1 MYRRDLKSWAKHFDF
16 LLGDLIMVTLAY
28 VLALQVRVH
37 LDLDQEFYWQP
48 VLEVQWMVLL
58 LIYALCALGTSAYKN
73 IIRRD
78 RWSEL
83 YTVLLQTVRVFAVFN
98 LYLYVVQLAFV
109 FSRVIFGLTAVFSF
123 FLIYGF
129 RIIWKRMIRLRIIRN
144 HDLPQMIL
152 IANHETAEGIV
163 REFNKRAY
171 DMFELSGIVI
181 MDRDMS
187 GQKILGTPVVCR
199 GDQLKAYLM
208 EHVVDEAYVSVGS
221 GTAQNDIVDYLLELG
236 VAVHICL
243 MINTERLPNRMMER
257 IGGHTVMTTSNQ
269 TASVIQLWAKR
280 LMDILGALIGLVITG
295 VLYLFLAPQIKK
307 ADPGPVF
314 FAQERVG
321 KNGRVFKLYK
331 FRSMYQDAEQ
341 RKNDLLENNEM
352 DGLMF
357 KLEDDPRILPGVGEF
372 IRKTSLDEFPQFYN
386 VLLGNMSLVGT
397 RPPTVDEF
405 RHYAPHHKM
414 RLSFNPGITGLWQVS
429 GRNNITDFE
438 EVVRLDNEYIK
449 TWSIWLD
456 IRILCKTILVVLTRD
471 GAK

>member
-1 MYRRDLKSWAKHFDF
+1 
-16 LLGDLIMVTLAY
+16 
-28 VLALQVRVH
+28 
-37 LDLDQEFYWQP
+37 
-48 VLEVQWMVLL
+48 
-58 LIYALCALGTSAYKN
+58 
-73 IIRRD
+73 
-78 RWSEL
+78 
-83 YTVLLQTVRVFAVFN
+83 
-98 LYLYVVQLAFV
+98 
-109 FSRVIFGLTAVFSF
+109 
-123 FLIYGF
+123 
-129 RIIWKRMIRLRIIRN
+129 
-144 HDLPQMIL
+144 
-152 IANHETAEGIV
+152 
-163 REFNKRAY
+163 
-171 DMFELSGIVI
+171 
-181 MDRDMS
+181 
-187 GQKILGTPVVCR
+187 
-199 GDQLKAYLM
+199 M

-269 TASVIQLWAKR
+269 TASVIQLWVKR

-386 VLLGNMSLVGT
+386 VLLGDMSLVGT